1 MGSSVV
7 FFCAFF
13 PSPNCCI
20 FCRTIIR
27 NARDGILNGLTV
39 VILVGSNK
47 SRHPNMNK
55 PTIVTPETLQLV
67 PSGQTVVC
75 DHVPQSITESAE
87 PAPAARTERDLFQT
101 ANKEHLAASVIADG
115 VTSERDHG
123 GIHLAQLLLQTIRR
137 GQLLNKNKSP
147 GRGRGKRRDRDP
159 PEIILRFCEPKRKH
173 RNRRPRTLSRSQ
185 SERVQRSPW
194 LRIPR
199 AFSLRQNRPC
209 PR

>member
-1 MGSSVV
+1 MLAG
-7 FFCAFF
+7 FA
-13 PSPNCCI
+13 PELH
-20 FCRTIIR
+20 R
-27 NARDGILNGLTV
+27 AAGI
-39 VILVGSNK
+39 
-47 SRHPNMNK
+47 
-55 PTIVTPETLQLV
+55 TPEPLQLI
-67 PSGQTVVC
+67 PAGQAVVC
-75 DHVPQSITESAE
+75 DHMPQSVTIRTK